1 MDHLLRAL
9 GVLKEISNSIALGT
23 SRDALFTTA
32 LEQVIL
38 FMEADLGS
46 IQLLDSAE
54 TLHTVAH
61 YGKFSEQLLEA
72 IREFTIIEG
81 GLQQVL
87 ESDGPHVLA
96 SGLNDLPRSE
106 LLTARLQQAQVNGS
120 VVIALKVK
128 GHSIGVLSIAYHA
141 RRELDTVQ
149 LAWFETMAN
158 LVSINLYNWQLLEDL
173 NAKQAALQRAWQAVT
188 DVQEMERR
196 RLSRELHDDVGQA
209 LTSLMLRLKALQ
221 SESDIEVINVRLNG
235 LRYLT
240 GETLEEVRRISEDL
254 RPVVLDELGLV
265 PAARSYVHERA
276 AWSKMEI
283 LFEVTGNVSPLS
295 PELESA
301 CYRAIQEGITNVLR
315 HSRATQA
322 SVELAY
328 GDDHVTL
335 TISDN
340 GIGAPYPLEQQGLG
354 LLGMQER
361 ARLVGGKVVIDA
373 QPGVGFIIKI
383 DYPRGSHQWENCL

>member
-9 GVLKEISNSIALGT
+9 GVLKEISNSIALGV
-23 SRDALFTTA
+23 SREAVFTTA
-32 LEQVIL
+32 LEQMLL

-46 IQLLDSAE
+46 IQLLDAAE
-54 TLHTVAH
+54 RLHTVAH
-61 YGKFSEQLLEA
+61 YGEFSEQLLEA
-72 IREFTIIEG
+72 LSEFTIMEG

-87 ESDGPHVLA
+87 ESNGPRVLA
-96 SGLNDLPRSE
+96 IGRNDLPRSE
-106 LLTARLQQAQVNGS
+106 LLSALLQQAQLNTS
-120 VVIALKVK
+120 VIISLKVK
-128 GHSIGVLSIAYHA
+128 GHAIGVLSVAYQA
-141 RRELDTVQ
+141 RRELDKAQ
-149 LAWFETMAN
+149 LAWFEIMAN

-173 NAKQAALQRAWQAVT
+173 NAKQVALQRAWQAVT

-221 SESDIEVINVRLNG
+221 AESDIEVINVRLNG

-240 GETLEEVRRISEDL
+240 GQTLEEVRRISEDL

-276 AWSKMEI
+276 TWSKIEI
-283 LFEVTGNVSPLS
+283 SFEVTGDVSPMS

-301 CYRAIQEGITNVLR
+301 CYRAIQEGLTNVLR
-315 HSRATQA
+315 HSQATQA
-322 SVELAY
+322 SVNLAY
-328 GDDHVTL
+328 SADHVTL

-340 GIGAPYPLEQQGLG
+340 GVGASYPLENQGLG

-361 ARLVGGKVVIDA
+361 ARLLGGTVAIVA
-373 QPGVGFIIKI
+373 EPGAGFTLNIN
-383 DYPRGSHQWENCL
+383 YPRNSEL